1 MNNENMNQGLGI
13 NQSTNNLNVNP
24 AMQTNG
30 NIGGIPT
37 VPIVGEPSQPFE
49 QKTVTFSNETAT
61 QPAMN
66 TQANVNAN
74 ILNVQPISDIAT
86 TANQNNVTTPNSVF
100 TSENSVASQFANSNA
115 TTPSALSFE
124 LPAIGSNNGLLE
136 SQNVSQEQT
145 NSMPTPVISENNQN
159 MVPTTSNE
167 ANVTTVGKY
176 LGYMFLFA
184 IPIIGFIMLL
194 VTAFGKKE
202 KSISNFAKA
211 YLLFSLIMGALIIIL
226 AMLFASIIVQMV
238 NSMPA

>member
-1 MNNENMNQGLGI
+1 M
-13 NQSTNNLNVNP
+13 NVNP

-37 VPIVGEPSQPFE
+37 VPIVGEPSQPLE

-115 TTPSALSFE
+115 TPSALSFE
-124 LPAIGSNNGLLE
+124 LPAIGSNNGLPE
-136 SQNVSQEQT
+136 PQNVSQEQT
-145 NSMPTPVISENNQN
+145 NPMPTPVISENNQN
-159 MVPTTSNE
+159 MVQTTSNE

-184 IPIIGFIMLL
+184 IPIAGFIMLL